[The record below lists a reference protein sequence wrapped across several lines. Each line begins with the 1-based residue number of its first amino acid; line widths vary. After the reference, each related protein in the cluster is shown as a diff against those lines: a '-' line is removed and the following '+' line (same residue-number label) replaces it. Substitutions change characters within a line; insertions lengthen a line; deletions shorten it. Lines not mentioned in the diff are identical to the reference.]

1 MWLNDPQNHT
11 GGSVATGRASYAGQ
25 VKGDDQNKRDTLV
38 SYRLGVGRVAE
49 NSIPKNIFC

>member
-25 VKGDDQNKRDTLV
+25 VKGDNQNKRDTLV